1 MSTGKDYVP
10 QLKTLI
16 DKHDVETFERLYK
29 TVIHELDIYEQN
41 ELLFRTCRLG
51 PVEIFQ
57 ILFEMKE
64 SKDLNNVL
72 HPTTKST
79 LLHYAIK
86 YGQHKIIDYLLS
98 SKSSCFNVKNVF
110 GETCLSVAI
119 DLQNLDVVKHLLH
132 HISAESIDEDL
143 ITHAVCHY
151 INEIRITTTLAA
163 HKAFAAVQV
172 LVAHSS
178 NNLSDQVISKAVHKL
193 VKRLSWLY
201 STTLSDDQWLYLNE
215 IMRYFVEKLKCSLSY
230 KDKNNRTL
238 MMLACRA
245 SSVSLVAYLLEKG
258 LHYSVNDQDSN
269 GETCLFYAVERND
282 NTDMIDLLIDK
293 CHALVELRNGQ
304 NLTALHKAIRLNSF
318 QNVKHLLTKWDDVQK
333 YFSYACQY
341 SSIDITQLFLQH
353 QHQLQTIEKE
363 KALDCALKNE
373 NKNDSLRILGVLT
386 NSVTNLE
393 KSSYG
398 VHK

>member
-29 TVIHELDIYEQN
+29 NVIHELDIYEQN

-201 STTLSDDQWLYLNE
+201 STTL
-215 IMRYFVEKLKCSLSY
+215 R
-230 KDKNNRTL
+230 
-238 MMLACRA
+238 
-245 SSVSLVAYLLEKG
+245 

-318 QNVKHLLTKWDDVQK
+318 QNVKHLLTKLDDVQK
-333 YFSYACQY
+333 IF
-341 SSIDITQLFLQH
+341 F
-353 QHQLQTIEKE
+353 
-363 KALDCALKNE
+363 
-373 NKNDSLRILGVLT
+373 
-386 NSVTNLE
+386 
-393 KSSYG
+393 
-398 VHK
+398 